1 MKYSLCLLNK
11 CKVKITVNYSIFKS
25 NTSSIYMY
33 AKADVSAELDDFTET
48 ITLNPLSLR
57 NYADFFPRID
67 F

>member
-1 MKYSLCLLNK
+1 
-11 CKVKITVNYSIFKS
+11 
-25 NTSSIYMY
+25 MY
-33 AKADVSAELDDFTET
+33 AKADASAELDDFTET